1 MLKQVS
7 AFVALALLASV
18 AMAQDQKTVED
29 QTHCPMMI
37 KKEVNADSKTV
48 EYKGIKIRM
57 CCDTCVKRF
66 EKYPEA
72 YLDAKY
78 IPQLNGME
86 IPARKISQ
94 RYCPVYPDR
103 VITEKDPFVIYKER
117 KVYLFNK
124 AAVKKWNKNPEKY
137 AKADLLP
144 QLAEP
149 IPEKTDE
156 VVGESTGDSSD
167 DEDEEEDENENDEKA
182 ADKKSSADDGGR

>member
-1 MLKQVS
+1 MLKQVLT
-7 AFVALALLASV
+7 FVALILFVPAGL
-18 AMAQDQKTVED
+18 AQDQKTVDD

-37 KKEVNADSKTV
+37 KKEVNADSKIV
-48 EYKGIKIRM
+48 EYQGIKIRM

-103 VITEKDPFVIYKER
+103 VITEKDPFVIYEGR

-124 AAVKKWNKNPEKY
+124 AAVKKWNKNPSKY

-149 IPEKTDE
+149 IPDKTDE
-156 VVGESTGDSSD
+156 VGNETTENGSD
-167 DEDEEEDENENDEKA
+167 DDEEEEEGEDDDKKTTDEK
-182 ADKKSSADDGGR
+182 SGRKLS